1 MIERLFNNHQ
11 EMLNELVDTIA
22 RDISRSIK
30 ESGETSLAVSGGTTP
45 VNLYDGLSLVDLSWH
60 NVTITLTDERW
71 VPVDHTASNERMVR
85 QHLLQNSAQGARFI
99 SLKTHHP
106 SAEKAEAELEKYLQN
121 ELPSLDLVILGM
133 GADGHFASLFPH
145 SDVLAKGLDLSSSRQ
160 CLATFAPS
168 EPKERISLTLAKILT
183 AKKIYL
189 LMTGEDKLA
198 VYRRACKEINAS
210 AVPNLPITAVLKQD
224 AVPVTVFW
232 AATSD
237 NKAS

>member
-22 RDISRSIK
+22 RDISTSIK

-145 SDVLAKGLDLSSSRQ
+145 SRCFSKRVGSKQFQAVPGDLCSVRAKGANISYSSQNSNSKENLSANDR
-160 CLATFAPS
+160 
-168 EPKERISLTLAKILT
+168 
-183 AKKIYL
+183 
-189 LMTGEDKLA
+189 
-198 VYRRACKEINAS
+198 
-210 AVPNLPITAVLKQD
+210 
-224 AVPVTVFW
+224 
-232 AATSD
+232 
-237 NKAS
+237 